1 MLHKLLFCLL
11 LALTISSCRGKI
23 ADNEMSNQDG
33 SKVTSVDEEKP
44 QEFKPI
50 ENEATAEAINKQNE
64 ALAVSSEEVIEVS
77 DKVYFDLDNSGLS
90 PDAKKVLDN
99 QVAWLKSDTSIKVVI
114 EGHCDE
120 RGTRE
125 YNIALGAKR
134 ANSIKNYLVQGGI
147 INSRVRVVSYGKER
161 PAAVGTGEAVW
172 SKNRRAVTTIQ

>member
-1 MLHKLLFCLL
+1 MLHKLLLCLL
-11 LALTISSCRGKI
+11 LVFTVSSCRSNSSG
-23 ADNEMSNQDG
+23 DEMLNQDG
-33 SKVTSVDEEKP
+33 SPVTSLNEDKP
-44 QEFKPI
+44 QEFKPV
-50 ENEATAEAINKQNE
+50 ENEAAAEALNKQAE
-64 ALAVSSEEVIEVS
+64 VVASEEVVEVS

-99 QVAWLKSDTSIKVVI
+99 QIAWLKSDTSIKVVI

-134 ANSIKNYLVQGGI
+134 ANSVKNYLVQGGV

-161 PAAVGTGEAVW
+161 PAAVGTGESVW

>member
-1 MLHKLLFCLL
+1 MF
-11 LALTISSCRGKI
+11 ICR
-23 ADNEMSNQDG
+23 Q
-33 SKVTSVDEEKP
+33 
-44 QEFKPI
+44 
-50 ENEATAEAINKQNE
+50 
-64 ALAVSSEEVIEVS
+64 
-77 DKVYFDLDNSGLS
+77 
-90 PDAKKVLDN
+90 
-99 QVAWLKSDTSIKVVI
+99 IKVVI

>member
-11 LALTISSCRGKI
+11 LVFTISCSHNQVSN
-23 ADNEMSNQDG
+23 DEMSNQDE
-33 SKVTSVDEEKP
+33 SKLTAIDSEKS

-50 ENEATAEAINKQNE
+50 ENEAEAEALNKQAE
-64 ALAVSSEEVIEVS
+64 ASQSEEVIEVS
-77 DKVYFDLDNSGLS
+77 DKVYFDLNNSGLS
-90 PDAKKVLDN
+90 DDAKKILDN
-99 QVAWLKSDTSIKVVI
+99 QISWLKSDIAIKVVV

-134 ANSIKNYLVQGGI
+134 ANSVKNYLTQSGV
-147 INSRVRVVSYGKER
+147 NSSRIRVVSYGKER
-161 PAAVGTGEAVW
+161 PVAVGNDESVW